1 MANNIEDTIKEPQR
15 FRDRE
20 REIELEAALRRFW
33 EFTRSDVSLD
43 TLTDDMQDECWA
55 LDAVGK
61 KLAAKFAKETEAA

>member
-1 MANNIEDTIKEPQR
+1 MPHAVKDTIKEPQR

-33 EFTRSDVSLD
+33 EFTRSAVSLD

-55 LDAVGK
+55 LDALGK
-61 KLAAKFAKETEAA
+61 KLLRSKTTPDSH